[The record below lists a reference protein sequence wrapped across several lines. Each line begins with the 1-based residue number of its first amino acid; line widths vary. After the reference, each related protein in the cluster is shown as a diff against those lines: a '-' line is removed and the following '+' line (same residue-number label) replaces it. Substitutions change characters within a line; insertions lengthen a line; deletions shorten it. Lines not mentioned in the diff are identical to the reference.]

1 MSDLRTAAADYLAV
15 RRGLGFKLRGHE
27 RLLGELADFLE
38 GSGAT
43 TLTSELALRWATA
56 RPDVEPVR
64 WGQRLAAARGFAR
77 YLHALD
83 PAVEVPPVD
92 LLPVRRERPAPRLY
106 SAADIDAL
114 LAAAASLRPPLR
126 AVTHET
132 LLGLLAVTG
141 MRLGEALHL
150 DRDDI
155 DWRAGT
161 LLIRDAKF
169 GKSRRLPL
177 LPSTVA
183 ALARY
188 AERRDAWC
196 PVPRAPSFFVST
208 RGTRLL
214 DTCVHAVFVELVARA
229 GLDVRTRSGRPRIH
243 GLRHSFAVATIH
255 DWHAAGADVTGR
267 LPILSAYLGHSHPA
281 STYWYL
287 QAAPEL
293 LALAAERLERS
304 TKELQ

>member
-1 MSDLRTAAADYLAV
+1 MNEMRAAATEYLAV
-15 RRGLGFKLRGHE
+15 RRGLGFKLRGQE
-27 RLLGELADFLE
+27 RLLGEFAGFLE

-43 TLTSELALRWATA
+43 TITSELALRWATGRA
-56 RPDVEPVR
+56 DVEPVR
-64 WGQRLAAARGFAR
+64 WGQRLAAVRGFAR

-83 PAVEVPPVD
+83 PSVEIPPVD
-92 LLPVRRERPAPRLY
+92 LLPIRRVRPTPWLF

-114 LAAAASLRPPLR
+114 LAATAGLRPRLR

-132 LLGLLAVTG
+132 LFGLLAVTG

-155 DWRAGT
+155 DWRGGT
-161 LLIRDAKF
+161 LLVRDAKF

-177 LPSTVA
+177 HPSTVA

-188 AERRDAWC
+188 AERRDATC
-196 PVPRAPSFFVST
+196 ASPRTPSFFLST

-214 DTCVHAVFVELVARA
+214 DVCVHAVFVELVARA
-229 GLDVRTRSGRPRIH
+229 GLDDRSRSGRPRIH
-243 GLRHSFAVATIH
+243 GLRHSFALTTIH
-255 DWHAAGADVTGR
+255 DWYAAGADVTGR
-267 LPILSAYLGHSHPA
+267 LPILSAYLGHAHPA

-287 QAAPEL
+287 QAGPEL
-293 LALAAERLERS
+293 LALAAERLEASAR
-304 TKELQ
+304 TVR